1 MSMPA
6 AELQRLLVQ
15 RDLRILFQPI
25 VNTTVGA
32 ELGYEALVRGPEGSR
47 LNDAYTLFTSAQ
59 ENGLLLPLEMLC
71 RELAIQQFVELKLPG
86 KLFLNI
92 SPMALLDRRHHP
104 GQTLRLL
111 EQFSLDSGRVVIELS
126 ERYPTQDVGL
136 LTLATRHYASMG
148 LQIAMDDL
156 GTGYSGLKLWS
167 ELRPDFVKIDRHFV
181 AGVHQ
186 DRIKR
191 EFVRFIRGIAQ
202 RIGCQVI
209 AEGVE
214 TAEEYD
220 TLTSLGISILQGFYL
235 GLPQASPARL
245 SPALLQPSR
254 RRKLLTLG
262 RRYAEPA

>member
-6 AELQRLLVQ
+6 AELERLLFQ
-15 RDLRILFQPI
+15 RDLHILFQPI
-25 VNTTVGA
+25 VNTTLGA
-32 ELGYEALVRGPEGSR
+32 ELGFEALVRGPEGSG
-47 LNDAYTLFTSAQ
+47 LHDAYTLFTAAQ
-59 ENGLLLPLEMLC
+59 ENGQLLRLEMLC
-71 RELAIQQFVELKLPG
+71 RELAIQQFVLLGLPG

-92 SPMALLDRRHHP
+92 SPMALLDRHHHS
-104 GQTLRLL
+104 GQTIRLL
-111 EQFSLDSGRVVIELS
+111 EQYGLDSRRVVIELS
-126 ERYPTQDVGL
+126 ERYPMQDISL

-167 ELRPDFVKIDRHFV
+167 ELRPDYVKIDRHFV

-191 EFVRFIRGIAQ
+191 EFVRFILGIAQ

-214 TAEEYD
+214 TAAEYD
-220 TLTSLGISILQGFYL
+220 TLKGLGIGLLQGYYL
-235 GLPQASPARL
+235 GRPEASPPCL
-245 SPALLQPSR
+245 STALLQPSR
-254 RRKLLTLG
+254 RRKLLSLNP
-262 RRYAEPA
+262 RYAEPA

>member
-6 AELQRLLVQ
+6 AELQRLIVQ
-15 RDLRILFQPI
+15 RDLRIVFQPI
-25 VNTTVGA
+25 VNTALGV
-32 ELGYEALVRGPEGSR
+32 ELGFEALVRGPEGT
-47 LNDAYTLFTSAQ
+47 LLHDAYTLFTAAQ

-71 RELAIQQFVELKLPG
+71 RELAIQQFVRLGLPG

-92 SPMALLDRRHHP
+92 SPMALLDRLHHP

-111 EQFSLDSGRVVIELS
+111 EHYGLDSRRVVIELS
-126 ERYPTQDVGL
+126 ERYPMHDTSL
-136 LTLATRHYASMG
+136 LTLATKHYASMG

-181 AGVHQ
+181 AGVHE

-191 EFVRFIRGIAQ
+191 EFVRFISGIAR

-214 TAEEYD
+214 TAAEYE
-220 TLTSLGISILQGFYL
+220 TLCGLGINFLQGYYL
-235 GLPQASPARL
+235 GHPAAN
-245 SPALLQPSR
+245 PALLNPVTTPTPR
-254 RRKLLTLG
+254 RRRLLGQYTEH
-262 RRYAEPA
+262 A